1 MGRLLSVAL
10 WFIGLALIS
19 KILLPERPLGYFW
32 LMVLFLSLFF
42 GFSCSGKKTKAP
54 EDFDYQQKSWWD
66 KYHSFSY
73 YERQKFLTETVN
85 NAIKINQLEPAEK
98 FLQGIINSE
107 PDNELAQSLLI
118 SIWGSELINKD
129 KWNSGKMQDWK
140 NQNINQ

>member
-10 WFIGLALIS
+10 WFMGLALTS
-19 KILLPERPLGYFW
+19 KILLPDRPLGYFW

-42 GFSCSGKKTKAP
+42 GFSCSGRKKRAP
-54 EDFDYQQKSWWD
+54 EDFDYQQKIWWD

-85 NAIKINQLEPAEK
+85 NAIKINQLEPTEK
-98 FLQGIINSE
+98 FLQGVINSE

-118 SIWGSELINKD
+118 SIWGSEVINKG
-129 KWNSGKMQDWK
+129 KWNSKKVHGWN